1 MNRYSI
7 GGDLA
12 STGVKRPWLHARDT
26 VGPLKNGN
34 IIIANDYDIA
44 VAA

>member
-1 MNRYSI
+1 MNRKF

>member
-1 MNRYSI
+1 MNRTF

-12 STGVKRPWLHARDT
+12 STGVMRPWLHARDT
-26 VGPLKNGN
+26 VGPLKNGT